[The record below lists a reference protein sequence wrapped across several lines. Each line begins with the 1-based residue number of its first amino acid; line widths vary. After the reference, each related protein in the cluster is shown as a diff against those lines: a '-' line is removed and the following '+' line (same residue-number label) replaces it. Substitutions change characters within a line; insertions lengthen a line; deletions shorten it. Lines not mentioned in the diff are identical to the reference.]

1 MLKVRVIPRG
11 PYRYSNPAAMSACL
25 CGPGRFKP
33 ENVFFSPHDVSR
45 QILREVLKKQKAEE
59 MAMAGIKVMS
69 SVKFPTFSVGAQ
81 ESINP
86 IVSEDSDDEEEND
99 ALGKTRRGND

>member
-1 MLKVRVIPRG
+1 
-11 PYRYSNPAAMSACL
+11 MSP

-33 ENVFFSPHDVSR
+33 EDVFFSPHDVSR
-45 QILREVLKKQKAEE
+45 QILREALKKQKAEE

-69 SVKFPTFSVGAQ
+69 SVKFPTFTS

-86 IVSEDSDDEEEND
+86 IISEDSDDQEEND
-99 ALGKTRRGND
+99 ALGRGKRGGVDAVD